1 MFSSILTNA
10 AGELSTAG
18 ALGCLL
24 ASVIC
29 GLVIA
34 FLYMFRSSYT
44 KSFVIGLVILPA
56 LVQVV
61 ITVVNGNLGAAVSVM
76 GAFSL
81 IRFRSLPGTSKDI
94 TFIFF
99 AMAVG
104 LANGMGFVYYS
115 GAIVI
120 MLALIYLLLVVSK
133 FGDGNLKE
141 KSLKVL
147 IPETLDYM
155 TVFDDIF
162 EKYLNKVDL
171 VRVKTEDLG
180 SVFEL
185 SYLVSLKDPSQEKE
199 FVDALRTRN
208 GNLTIICS
216 RPISKA
222 PEEM

>member
-180 SVFEL
+180 SIFEL
-185 SYLVSLKDPSQEKE
+185 SYMVSLKDPSQEKE